1 MSTEVKTKK
10 YGTVIVDAD
19 NFYTLSK
26 EKQQELLKQS
36 IAAGNIKKPTT
47 DVGMVSGIARNSLQG
62 LTLGTSDEIGAG
74 IGAAFDSVFTDQSFN
89 DAFDKRV
96 TDSRSKLKSF
106 SKANPKT
113 ALAADIT
120 GSVAPVIAS
129 LLLTPFTSGA
139 SGTGVAATGA
149 RILSNP
155 LLAGKIAKPGGG
167 LLSKSFEAGKIG
179 ALQGGVAGA
188 GYSEGSATD
197 RAIGTGLGAGA
208 GALIGGVTP
217 SVLTGAGK
225 VIGSGVDAV
234 KNVFTKKPNFTKDET
249 KAIKI
254 IAEQFARDEIPV
266 EQVIQKIQGNVSAD
280 ALQGITP
287 IEILADYGGDAVI
300 RKLRGINTRVPGMN
314 IGEQLTERT
323 TGTMEQKASAMSAG
337 DTPNIQSSRIASTLE
352 DTTGK
357 TIETK
362 GIDLQ
367 SGIND
372 IVVAVDKKLKPLYDT
387 AYAKNTS
394 INNLEVYKYLETD
407 PILKNAY
414 SEAIK
419 LYNQKIVARGGEPIA
434 IPKLNK
440 LLIKEK
446 GKIVDVSQTLPL
458 EFFDLIKRVAD
469 QKTFQQIVK
478 GSINKQM
485 AGPRKTIANNFR
497 DLLKDSV
504 SGDEYIN
511 ALNQAAD
518 NFALKDAY
526 DLGAK
531 FHKPSTTAKAF
542 NNQFSKF
549 NTNAEKDAFRIGVFQ
564 EIMKDINKVG
574 DSQDLVKKIFNSPDL
589 RQKIFILFGNDEKA
603 RDQFI
608 NKLVREA
615 QILRTTQTV
624 TGGSNTAEKL
634 FDADQ
639 ASQAASDILVAGNEP
654 TGAAGIRSIFNLTR
668 GARDIISNPLERT
681 SRNVGNVLLEQNPN
695 KQLEILRLMQQ
706 LEQTGK
712 IKNAYQNVVGGGAIR
727 SGTNQLNQ
735 LLNQQ

>member
-10 YGTVIVDAD
+10 YGTVIVDAE
-19 NFYTLSK
+19 NFNNLSF
-26 EKQQELLKQS
+26 EKQQELLKEA
-36 IAAGNIKKPTT
+36 IAAGNIKAPTT
-47 DVGMVSGIARNSLQG
+47 DVGMGSGIVRSGLQG
-62 LTLGTSDEIGAG
+62 LTLGFSDEIGAG
-74 IGAAFDSVFTDQSFN
+74 VGAAFDSVFTDQSFN
-89 DAFDKRV
+89 EAFDKRV

-129 LLLTPFTSGA
+129 LLLTPFTGGA

-155 LLAGKIAKPGGG
+155 LLAGKIAKPGSG

-188 GYSEGSATD
+188 GYSDGSATD
-197 RAIGTGLGAGA
+197 RAIGTGLGVGA

-234 KNVFTKKPNFTKDET
+234 KNVFTKKSNFTKDET

-254 IAEQFARDEIPV
+254 IAEQFARDEISV
-266 EQVIQKIQGNVSAD
+266 EQVIQKIQDNVSAD
-280 ALQGITP
+280 ALEGITP

-314 IGEQLTERT
+314 IGEKLTERT

-337 DTPNIQSSRIASTLE
+337 DTPNIQSTRIASTLE
-352 DTTGK
+352 DTTDK

-394 INNLEVYKYLETD
+394 INNLEVYKYLESD

-446 GKIVDVSQTLPL
+446 GKVIDVSQTLPL

-469 QKTFQQIVK
+469 QKTYQQIIK

-485 AGPRKTIANNFR
+485 AGPRKKIANNFR
-497 DLLKDSV
+497 DLLKESV
-504 SGDEYIN
+504 KGNEYIN

-531 FHKPSTTAKAF
+531 FHKPSATAKSF
-542 NNQFSKF
+542 NNEFSKL

-639 ASQAASDILVAGNEP
+639 ASQTASDIFVAGNEP
-654 TGAAGIRSIFNLTR
+654 TGAAGIRSIFNLGR
-668 GARDIISNPLERT
+668 SARDIISNPLEKT
-681 SRNVGNVLLEQNPN
+681 SRNVGNILLEQNPN
-695 KQLEILRLMQQ
+695 KQLEILELMQQ
-706 LEQTGK
+706 LEKTGR
-712 IKNAYQNVVGGGAIR
+712 IKNAYQNVLGGAAIR

-735 LLNQQ
+735 LFNQ

>member
-1 MSTEVKTKK
+1 MSEIDKEIQKELEK
-10 YGTVIVDAD
+10 
-19 NFYTLSK
+19 LS
-26 EKQQELLKQS
+26 
-36 IAAGNIKKPTT
+36 NTTMPTT
-47 DVGMVSGIARNSLQG
+47 DVGMSSGIVRSGLQG
-62 LTLGTSDEIGAG
+62 LTLGFSDEIGAG
-74 IGAAFDSVFTDQSFN
+74 VGAAFDSVFTDQSFN
-89 DAFDKRV
+89 EAFDERV

-129 LLLTPFTSGA
+129 LLLTPFTGGA

-155 LLAGKIAKPGGG
+155 LLAGKIAKPGSG

-197 RAIGTGLGAGA
+197 RVLGTGLGIGA

-234 KNVFTKKPNFTKDET
+234 KNVFTKKSNLTKEEQ

-254 IAEQFARDEIPV
+254 IANQFAEDEIPV
-266 EQVIQKIQGNVSAD
+266 EQVVQKIQDNVSAD
-280 ALQGITP
+280 ALEGITP
-287 IEILADYGGDAVI
+287 VEILSDYGGDAVN

-314 IGEQLTERT
+314 IGKTLTERT
-323 TGTMEQKASAMSAG
+323 TGTMEQKASAMGSG
-337 DTPNIQSSRIASTLE
+337 DLPNIQSTRVLSTLD
-352 DTTGK
+352 DTANQ
-357 TIETK
+357 TIQTK

-367 SGIND
+367 SGISD
-372 IVVAVDKKLKPLYDT
+372 IVNTIDKKLKPLYDT

-394 INNLEVYKYLETD
+394 INNLEVYKYLEVD

-446 GKIVDVSQTLPL
+446 GKVVDVSQTLPL

-469 QKTFQQIVK
+469 QKTFQQIIK

-485 AGPRKTIANNFR
+485 AGPRKKIANNFR

-504 SGDEYIN
+504 NGDEYIN

-526 DLGAK
+526 DLGVK
-531 FHKPSTTAKAF
+531 FKKPSATAVSFDK
-542 NNQFSKF
+542 QFTKF
-549 NTNAEKDAFRIGVFQ
+549 KTNAEQDAFRIGVFE
-564 EIMKDINKVG
+564 EILKDINRMS
-574 DSQDLVKKIFNSPDL
+574 DSQDVVKKIFNSPDTQ
-589 RQKIFILFGNDEKA
+589 QKISILFSGNEEA

-615 QILRTTQTV
+615 NILKNTQKV
-624 TGGSNTAEKL
+624 TGGSNTTEKL

-639 ASQAASDILVAGNEP
+639 ASQTASDIFVAGNEP
-654 TGAAGIRSIFNLTR
+654 TGAAGIRSIFNLGR
-668 GARDIISNPLERT
+668 SARDIISNPLEKT

-695 KQLEILRLMQQ
+695 KQLEILELMQQ
-706 LEQTGK
+706 LEQTGR
-712 IKNAYQNVVGGGAIR
+712 IKNAYQNVLGGAAIR

-735 LLNQQ
+735 LFNQ

>member
-10 YGTVIVDAD
+10 YGIVIVDAD

-36 IAAGNIKKPTT
+36 ITAGNIKTPTT
-47 DVGMVSGIARNSLQG
+47 DVGMGSGIVRSGLQG
-62 LTLGTSDEIGAG
+62 LTLGFSDEIGAG
-74 IGAAFDSVFTDQSFN
+74 VGAAFDSVFTDQSFN
-89 DAFDKRV
+89 EAFDKRV

-106 SKANPKT
+106 SAANPKT
-113 ALAADIT
+113 ALASDIT
-120 GSVAPVIAS
+120 GSIAPVIAS
-129 LLLTPFTSGA
+129 LLLTPFTGGA

-167 LLSKSFEAGKIG
+167 FLSKSFEAGKIG

-197 RAIGTGLGAGA
+197 RAIGTALGLGAGS
-208 GALIGGVTP
+208 LIGGVSP

-234 KNVFTKKPNFTKDET
+234 KNVFTKKSNFTKDET

-266 EQVIQKIQGNVSAD
+266 EQVIQKIQDNVSAD
-280 ALQGITP
+280 ALEGITP

-314 IGEQLTERT
+314 IGEELTERT

-337 DTPNIQSSRIASTLE
+337 DTPNIQSTRIANTLE
-352 DTTGK
+352 DTTDK

-394 INNLEVYKYLETD
+394 INNLEVYKYLESD

-446 GKIVDVSQTLPL
+446 GKVVDVSQTLPL

-469 QKTFQQIVK
+469 QKTYQQIIK

-485 AGPRKTIANNFR
+485 ALPRKTIANNFR

-504 SGDEYIN
+504 NGDEYIS

-542 NNQFSKF
+542 DNQFSKF
-549 NTNAEKDAFRIGVFQ
+549 GTNAEKDAFRIGVFQ

-608 NKLVREA
+608 NKLIREA

-639 ASQAASDILVAGNEP
+639 ASQTASDLLVAGNEP
-654 TGAAGIRSIFNLTR
+654 TGAAGIRSIFNLGR
-668 GARDIISNPLERT
+668 SARDIISNPLENT

-695 KQLEILRLMQQ
+695 KQLEILELMQQ
-706 LEQTGK
+706 LEQTGR
-712 IKNAYQNVVGGGAIR
+712 IKNAYQNVLGGAAIR

-735 LLNQQ
+735 LLNQ

>member
-1 MSTEVKTKK
+1 MSEIDKEIQKELEK
-10 YGTVIVDAD
+10 
-19 NFYTLSK
+19 LS
-26 EKQQELLKQS
+26 
-36 IAAGNIKKPTT
+36 NTTTPTT
-47 DVGMVSGIARNSLQG
+47 DVGMGSGIVRSGLQG
-62 LTLGTSDEIGAG
+62 LTLGFSDEIGAG
-74 IGAAFDSVFTDQSFN
+74 FGAAFDSVFTDQSFN
-89 DAFDKRV
+89 EAFDKRV

-129 LLLTPFTSGA
+129 LLLTPFTSGT
-139 SGTGVAATGA
+139 SGTGVVATGT

-155 LLAGKIAKPGGG
+155 LLAGKIAKPGSG
-167 LLSKSFEAGKIG
+167 KSFEAGKIG
-179 ALQGGVAGA
+179 GLQGGVAGA
-188 GYSEGSATD
+188 GYSDGSATD
-197 RAIGTGLGAGA
+197 RAIGTGLGVGA

-217 SVLTGAGK
+217 PVLTGAGK
-225 VIGSGVDAV
+225 IIGSGIDAV

-254 IAEQFARDEIPV
+254 ITEQFARDEIPV
-266 EQVIQKIQGNVSAD
+266 EQVIQKIQDNVSAD
-280 ALQGITP
+280 ALEGITP

-314 IGEQLTERT
+314 IGEELTERT
-323 TGTMEQKASAMSAG
+323 TGTMEQKASAISSG
-337 DTPNIQSSRIASTLE
+337 NNPNIQSTRIASTLE
-352 DTTGK
+352 NTTDK

-394 INNLEVYKYLETD
+394 INNLEVYKYLQSD

-446 GKIVDVSQTLPL
+446 GKVVDVSQTLPL

-469 QKTFQQIVK
+469 QKTYQQIIK

-504 SGDEYIN
+504 NGDEYIS

-542 NNQFSKF
+542 DNQFSKF

-634 FDADQ
+634 FDAAQ
-639 ASQAASDILVAGNEP
+639 ASQTASDIFVAGNEP
-654 TGAAGIRSIFNLTR
+654 TGAAGIRSIFNLGR
-668 GARDIISNPLERT
+668 SARDIISNPLEKT

-695 KQLEILRLMQQ
+695 KQLEILELMQQ
-706 LEQTGK
+706 LEKTGR
-712 IKNAYQNVVGGGAIR
+712 IKNAYQNVLGGAAIR

-735 LLNQQ
+735 LLNQ

>member
-10 YGTVIVDAD
+10 YGIVIVDAD

-36 IAAGNIKKPTT
+36 ITAGNIKTPTT
-47 DVGMVSGIARNSLQG
+47 DVGMGSGIVRSGLQG
-62 LTLGTSDEIGAG
+62 LTLGFSDEIGAG
-74 IGAAFDSVFTDQSFN
+74 VGAAFDSVFTDQSFN
-89 DAFDKRV
+89 EAFDKRV

-106 SKANPKT
+106 SAANPKT
-113 ALAADIT
+113 ALASDIT
-120 GSVAPVIAS
+120 GSIAPVIAS
-129 LLLTPFTSGA
+129 LLLTPFTGGA

-167 LLSKSFEAGKIG
+167 FLSKSFEAGKIG

-197 RAIGTGLGAGA
+197 RAIGTALGLGAGS
-208 GALIGGVTP
+208 LIGGVTP

-234 KNVFTKKPNFTKDET
+234 KNVFTKKSNFTKDET

-266 EQVIQKIQGNVSAD
+266 EQVIQKIQDNVSAD
-280 ALQGITP
+280 ALEGITP

-314 IGEQLTERT
+314 IGEELTERT

-337 DTPNIQSSRIASTLE
+337 DTPNIQSTRIANTLE
-352 DTTGK
+352 DTTDK

-394 INNLEVYKYLETD
+394 INNLEVYKYLESD

-446 GKIVDVSQTLPL
+446 GKVVDVSQTLPL

-469 QKTFQQIVK
+469 QKTYQQIIK

-485 AGPRKTIANNFR
+485 ALPRKTIANNFR

-504 SGDEYIN
+504 NGDEYIS

-542 NNQFSKF
+542 DNQFSKF
-549 NTNAEKDAFRIGVFQ
+549 GTNAEKDAFRIGVFQ

-608 NKLVREA
+608 NKLIREA

-639 ASQAASDILVAGNEP
+639 ASQTASDLLVAGNEP
-654 TGAAGIRSIFNLTR
+654 TGAAGIRSIFNLGR
-668 GARDIISNPLERT
+668 SARDIISNPLENT

-695 KQLEILRLMQQ
+695 KQLEILELMQQ
-706 LEQTGK
+706 LEQTGR
-712 IKNAYQNVVGGGAIR
+712 IKNAYQNVLGGAAIR

-735 LLNQQ
+735 LLNQ